1 MQNKK
6 KINVNVLLIGAVL
19 VLGIG
24 LFHFQKLTR
33 KPGTTAS
40 VFIKEEKRM
49 TIDLTVDEEYHI
61 EADLPVTLEVKDGSI
76 RFINS
81 VCPDHLC
88 EGFGYIHI
96 SDESAICL
104 PAGVAVIVD

>member
-1 MQNKK
+1 MQEKK
-6 KINVNVLLIGAVL
+6 KINRNVLLIGAVFL
-19 VLGIG
+19 LGVG
-24 LFHFQKLTR
+24 MFLFQRFSR

-49 TIDLTVDEEYHI
+49 TIDLTKDDIYHI

-76 RFINS
+76 RFIES

-88 EGFGYIHI
+88 EGFGFIHI